1 MISAFMVPGLIFI
14 INYIGPGLGG
24 GVITAVL
31 GFLASIFLALFAII
45 WYPIKKLIEKLKN
58 KKTDENRHN

>member
-1 MISAFMVPGLIFI
+1 MISGIFI
-14 INYIGPGLGG
+14 LTYIGPGLGG

-45 WYPIKKLIEKLKN
+45 WYPVKKLIGKFRNKKN
-58 KKTDENRHN
+58 K

>member
-1 MISAFMVPGLIFI
+1 MIPGLISIF
-14 INYIGPGLGG
+14 NYIGPGLGG
-24 GVITAVL
+24 GVIAAVL

-58 KKTDENRHN
+58 KKNR

>member
-1 MISAFMVPGLIFI
+1 MIQGLIFI
-14 INYIGPGLGG
+14 FNYIGPGLGG

>member
-1 MISAFMVPGLIFI
+1 MILGIFI
-14 INYIGPGLGG
+14 FSYIGPGLGG

-45 WYPIKKLIEKLKN
+45 WYPIKKLIGKLG
-58 KKTDENRHN
+58 KKKDK

>member
-1 MISAFMVPGLIFI
+1 MTPGLIFI
-14 INYIGPGLGG
+14 LNYLGPGLGG

>member
-1 MISAFMVPGLIFI
+1 MASPGAFEI
-14 INYIGPGLGG
+14 INYIGPGLGC

-45 WYPIKKLIEKLKN
+45 WYPIKQLLKKFKS
-58 KKTDENRHN
+58 KKADEDPVD

>member
-1 MISAFMVPGLIFI
+1 MAPGLIFI
-14 INYIGPGLGG
+14 LNYLGPGLGS

>member
-1 MISAFMVPGLIFI
+1 MIPGLIFI
-14 INYIGPGLGG
+14 LNYIGPGLGG

-58 KKTDENRHN
+58 KKTDENRRN

>member
-1 MISAFMVPGLIFI
+1 MISGFIFI
-14 INYIGPGLGG
+14 VNYIGPGLGG

-45 WYPIKKLIEKLKN
+45 WYPIKKVIEKLKN
-58 KKTDENRHN
+58 KKTDENRNN

>member
-1 MISAFMVPGLIFI
+1 MITGIFI
-14 INYIGPGLGG
+14 FNYIGPGLGG

-45 WYPIKKLIEKLKN
+45 WYPIKKVISKFR
-58 KKTDENRHN
+58 KKKDK

>member
-1 MISAFMVPGLIFI
+1 MVPGLIFI
-14 INYIGPGLGG
+14 LNYIGPGLGG

-58 KKTDENRHN
+58 KKTDESRDN

>member
-1 MISAFMVPGLIFI
+1 MIQCLIFI
-14 INYIGPGLGG
+14 FNYIGPGLGG

-58 KKTDENRHN
+58 KKTDENRRN

>member
-1 MISAFMVPGLIFI
+1 MIPGIFI
-14 INYIGPGLGG
+14 FTYIGPGLGG

-45 WYPIKKLIEKLKN
+45 WYPIKKLIGKFRNKKN
-58 KKTDENRHN
+58 K

>member
-1 MISAFMVPGLIFI
+1 MIPGLIFI
-14 INYIGPGLGG
+14 VNYIGPGLGG

-58 KKTDENRHN
+58 KKTDESHHN

>member
-1 MISAFMVPGLIFI
+1 MIFSIFI
-14 INYIGPGLGG
+14 FNYIGPGLGG

-45 WYPIKKLIEKLKN
+45 WYPVKKLIGKFRN
-58 KKTDENRHN
+58 KRNK